1 MPEGPHEGLR
11 PRCCLVSSRLSRAS
25 GQKTGKQINMQ
36 DEYASLHLGSG
47 DKGPRQQSMEG
58 EQTGDSQGFFKEVT
72 WRKGGRDCGS
82 QGERLD
88 EGVAGSKA
96 QWQLEAGKDRSL
108 L

>member
-1 MPEGPHEGLR
+1 
-11 PRCCLVSSRLSRAS
+11 
-25 GQKTGKQINMQ
+25 
-36 DEYASLHLGSG
+36 
-47 DKGPRQQSMEG
+47 MEG